1 MPKLKYLDWEPVTKE
16 EKQRAIKLEGE
27 GVWDDHLLP
36 VRPSASSYNQE
47 SAGNEK
53 KQSRD
58 NEAKGFYSLFFFY
71 FHNSTTTLFT
81 SKYLSFTSQMIRI
94 FGTNVH
100 IHNSAITSNYSHQN
114 ICVLLQKS
122 FVCSCFI
129 E

>member
-1 MPKLKYLDWEPVTKE
+1 LKKLPKLEFLSLIGNPVEDKIRELRFFLINEMPKLKYLDWEPVTKE

-58 NEAKGFYSLFFFY
+58 NEAKGKYSYSSSNCLY
-71 FHNSTTTLFT
+71 FTNNSYVV
-81 SKYLSFTSQMIRI
+81 S
-94 FGTNVH
+94 NVH
-100 IHNSAITSNYSHQN
+100 IHNSVITPNYSR
-114 ICVLLQKS
+114 
-122 FVCSCFI
+122 
-129 E
+129 